1 MNQYTPLRTFPDHPE
16 LNERVG
22 DADYEAL
29 LDFADEL
36 GIEEY
41 FWQEGEAALESFV
54 PAFDGSGV

>member
-1 MNQYTPLRTFPDHPE
+1 M
-16 LNERVG
+16 G